1 MSANTVEPGTAPSG
15 EPEGCGGLLAR
26 LLWMAGGTFGITA
39 TLLGI
44 TASGDEIGGRDVVL
58 LALVIGMVT
67 LVIWVGL
74 EPSNGSR
81 SRKAMADVP
90 ELFWAAKVAS
100 VTAMPAS
107 SPSPMRRTPEVWQAA
122 PLLLTIRPFDQDAGV
137 ASW

>member
-58 LALVIGMVT
+58 LALVIAT
-67 LVIWVGL
+67 LLVRYVDIAHFGGRTAQGEPANMATFSRYAVGL
-74 EPSNGSR
+74 VLLVGS
-81 SRKAMADVP
+81 V
-90 ELFWAAKVAS
+90 WAA
-100 VTAMPAS
+100 
-107 SPSPMRRTPEVWQAA
+107 
-122 PLLLTIRPFDQDAGV
+122 IRFLFT
-137 ASW
+137 